1 MIQFKEKSRKLRN
14 QQQTEADAEADSQ
27 KGQKSQES
35 VSTGLFTY
43 PVLMAADILLYR
55 ADLVPVGE
63 DQKQHIE
70 LTRDVAVRINDKYGG
85 RKWKKRG
92 GRGGRVLSLPE
103 PYIPK
108 VGARIMS
115 LQDGTSKMSKS
126 AENEGSRINL
136 LDTPKQIET
145 KFKRAK
151 TDLFEGLEFG
161 NPERPEAT
169 NLLSMYQLATG
180 YSKESILQ
188 ECGSM
193 RWSEFKPKLAE
204 AVIASLNPLQTRYKE
219 IMDDPSYLESVLEE
233 GAQKASAVAD
243 QTVNDVKDAMGFL

>member
-1 MIQFKEKSRKLRN
+1 MTI
-14 QQQTEADAEADSQ
+14 
-27 KGQKSQES
+27 
-35 VSTGLFTY
+35 
-43 PVLMAADILLYR
+43 
-55 ADLVPVGE
+55 
-63 DQKQHIE
+63 
-70 LTRDVAVRINDKYGG
+70 
-85 RKWKKRG
+85 
-92 GRGGRVLSLPE
+92 PE
-103 PYIPK
+103 PYIPP

-126 AENEGSRINL
+126 AENDGSRINL

-169 NLLSMYQLATG
+169 NLLSIYQLATG
-180 YSKESILQ
+180 QTKEQIVS

-204 AVIASLNPLQTRYKE
+204 AVIASLEPLQSRYNE
-219 IMDDPSYLESVLEE
+219 LLADPAYLDGILKE
-233 GAQKASAVAD
+233 GAEKAAAVAD
-243 QTVNDVKDAMGFL
+243 QTVTDVKDAMGFVV